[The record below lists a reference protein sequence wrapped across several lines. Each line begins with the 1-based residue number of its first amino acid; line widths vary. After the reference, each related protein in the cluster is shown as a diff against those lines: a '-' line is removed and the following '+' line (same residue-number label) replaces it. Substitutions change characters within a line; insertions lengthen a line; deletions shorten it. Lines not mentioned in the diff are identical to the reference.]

1 MQNIDTQRVIF
12 SKYHGAGNDFV
23 MINAIKSPVSL
34 TDEDVFRLC
43 DRHTGVGADG
53 LIMILPSEK
62 YAFRMKYY
70 NCDGHESTFC
80 GNGGRCVSA
89 FAVEEGITSQ
99 VIEYEA
105 SDGIHKAIVTKE
117 SDSEFMVSITMHDIE
132 SYDLNESRLL
142 INTGSPH
149 YVTRVHNL
157 NNYDVRKHGADIR
170 NDKSVS
176 SDGVNVDFMELIGNE
191 YHIRTFERGVED
203 ETLACGTGV
212 TASAIAASLWF
223 GGDDIDIRTTLATLN
238 VRFRRDGNAF
248 RDIVLSGPATHVF
261 DGVFILSK

>member
-1 MQNIDTQRVIF
+1 M
-12 SKYHGAGNDFV
+12 
-23 MINAIKSPVSL
+23 
-34 TDEDVFRLC
+34 
-43 DRHTGVGADG
+43 
-53 LIMILPSEK
+53 
-62 YAFRMKYY
+62 
-70 NCDGHESTFC
+70 
-80 GNGGRCVSA
+80 
-89 FAVEEGITSQ
+89 
-99 VIEYEA
+99 
-105 SDGIHKAIVTKE
+105 
-117 SDSEFMVSITMHDIE
+117 
-132 SYDLNESRLL
+132 
-142 INTGSPH
+142 
-149 YVTRVHNL
+149 TRVHNL

-223 GGDDIDIRTTLATLN
+223 GGDDIDIRTTLATIN